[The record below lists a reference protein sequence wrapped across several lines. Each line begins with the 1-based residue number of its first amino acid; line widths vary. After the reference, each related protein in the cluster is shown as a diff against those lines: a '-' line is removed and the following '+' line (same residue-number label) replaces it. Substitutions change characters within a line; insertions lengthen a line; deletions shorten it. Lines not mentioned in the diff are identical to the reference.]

1 MKSILSRAMLLFLM
15 GLNLSSCVKPV
26 MSCAGIKTNPRCTKL
41 CTREAVVT
49 CEGNI
54 QREIQNINRM
64 NQSNNNS
71 SKNY

>member
-1 MKSILSRAMLLFLM
+1 
-15 GLNLSSCVKPV
+15 
-26 MSCAGIKTNPRCTKL
+26 MSCAGIKTNPRCAKL